1 MSKETKVVYTD
12 EVVADMVESY
22 TSAESDEARASVV
35 NEFADSLGVKV
46 QSVRA
51 KLVNLGVYK
60 AKTRVSK
67 DGTDVETKAKIVE
80 DIAVSLGVPAEVV
93 ESLEK
98 ATKPTL
104 KMVREALVAE

>member
-1 MSKETKVVYTD
+1 MTDKAKTVYTD

-22 TSAESDEARASVV
+22 TAAQSDEARASVV

-51 KLVNLGVYK
+51 KLVNVGVYK
-60 AKTRVSK
+60 AKTRVAK
-67 DGTDVETKAKIVE
+67 DGSDVETKAKIVE
-80 DIAVSLGVPAEVV
+80 DIAKALNVSAEVV